1 VQNGERKP
9 SPKLGADSGAYGD
22 SFQKLSGRIECMR
35 CGPLQPMI
43 PASVSL
49 YVTRFS
55 STITAELIEV
65 LFGVETL
72 GPKERKTRFD
82 AAFAKLLVPLVL
94 KCFELLQNELTDRQ
108 TDKQI
113 NAPKTLLSHN
123 RGS

>member
-1 VQNGERKP
+1 LR
-9 SPKLGADSGAYGD
+9 
-22 SFQKLSGRIECMR
+22 
-35 CGPLQPMI
+35 PMI

-49 YVTRFS
+49 SVTRFS
-55 STITAELIEV
+55 FTITAELIEV

-94 KCFELLQNELTDRQ
+94 KCFELLQQ